1 MEEQGG
7 GGGGEEGRGV
17 CVPGSSAVEKA
28 RQLSNRA
35 LLSSLLSVSVL
46 CSPLCPE
53 AFSDLPALLW
63 QGHPGSA
70 FERYYNWGN
79 WSRSV
84 KPAMHQQFMRCK
96 RPI

>member
-1 MEEQGG
+1 MEGG
-7 GGGGEEGRGV
+7 GGGV
-17 CVPGSSAVEKA
+17 YMPGSSTVEKA

-53 AFSDLPALLW
+53 AFSALPVLLW

-70 FERYYNWGN
+70 FERYYNWKN
-79 WSRSV
+79 WSWS
-84 KPAMHQQFMRCK
+84 AMHQQFMRLM
-96 RPI
+96 

>member
-1 MEEQGG
+1 MERGG
-7 GGGGEEGRGV
+7 RV
-17 CVPGSSAVEKA
+17 CMPGSSSVEKA

-53 AFSDLPALLW
+53 AFSALPVLLW

-70 FERYYNWGN
+70 FERY
-79 WSRSV
+79 
-84 KPAMHQQFMRCK
+84 
-96 RPI
+96 